1 MRASWRLIN
10 RVNSNGQ
17 RNVVEASSSWALHCD
32 ALVRPAEPLEA
43 HADHE
48 QEVDGAGDRDPGERG
63 SPRVIADPLPGIAH
77 DEVDRQRHPPENG
90 PKGVSHALIDEREVV
105 LAQTLVVV
113 QGDPKLEEEYRHRE
127 QQTSDD
133 RNARDSAADVGDLR
147 AQHPRYSS
155 PDQRQEHLRRD
166 APPVVAAGAV
176 VVEGAEVIDWHAPQ
190 GCLAHRL

>member
-1 MRASWRLIN
+1 MIN

-113 QGDPKLEEEYRHRE
+113 QGDPKLEEEYRIMNSRPATIE
-127 QQTSDD
+127 MPETAPLTSVIF
-133 RNARDSAADVGDLR
+133 APSIHVT
-147 AQHPRYSS
+147 
-155 PDQRQEHLRRD
+155 
-166 APPVVAAGAV
+166 APPISGRNTCAV
-176 VVEGAEVIDWHAPQ
+176 MPRQ
-190 GCLAHRL
+190 S